1 MTYTFEQYWSA
12 FHHKFQGVSK
22 ETAKLIFS
30 HGQLIMLEHVGNLN
44 AKELQSENLVNVLVE
59 KCKLTL
65 PDKTKQKTAE
75 PEIQET
81 RPKTLVAMNI
91 CQILDR
97 IKKDNTIDPLRQLEE
112 FLCELDASR
121 SDKAGDYAHQ
131 ILSYQTGYPESPTVL
146 EKTRLAVCQF
156 LGVNAWI

>member
-44 AKELQSENLVNVLVE
+44 SKELQSENLVNVLVE

-97 IKKDNTIDPLRQLEE
+97 IKKITPLTRY
-112 FLCELDASR
+112 ASWR
-121 SDKAGDYAHQ
+121 S
-131 ILSYQTGYPESPTVL
+131 SCVNWT
-146 EKTRLAVCQF
+146 LAARIRPVIMLIRF
-156 LGVNAWI
+156 